1 MNSYLTL
8 LTVGMLPVLLSIV
21 IYFTDKKTSL
31 SKLSYNTKQIIIG
44 ILFGILAVCGTEF
57 GVPIEGAVLNVR
69 DAAPICAGLIFGAP
83 AGIIAGLIGG
93 IERWFAVYWGVGSFT
108 RVACSISTILAG
120 VFAAV
125 VRRYMFDNTRPTA
138 AHSFFVG
145 LVGEVIHMLMVF
157 LTNLNESAKAFKV
170 VQLCTGPM
178 VSTVAISVFLAVLL
192 INTID
197 TRGKNFHIRKD
208 YYLLSQLFQ
217 KRLMVI
223 VVISFFI
230 TNTFSYFIQ
239 YGISNRNTE
248 NIMRIN
254 IQDAIEDVDMAV
266 NQSLMDM
273 VRLIASRI
281 ESSKTVDMETLKSI
295 ADAFDVSEV
304 NVVGKDNIIAYSNV
318 PEYIGFD
325 MNSNEDSA
333 EFGILNEGTN
343 EYIQELRK
351 NAYDNETVKK
361 YVGKALKIGGYVQ
374 VAFDE
379 DHFLEGLNQEV
390 AQVAINRHVGETGHL
405 MVVDNN
411 YDIVSGENLFIYL
424 NIDDIIA
431 SAEFKDFNE
440 YKMYRVY
447 LNSTPTYIMIGYAQ
461 GFTVVAYMPVE
472 EAEQSRLL
480 ATYISSF
487 TQIII
492 FEALFTA
499 TYFLI
504 KYLVVNNII
513 KVDDSL
519 SKITGGDLETTINV
533 KASEEFVS
541 LSKGINQTVDAL
553 KRFIEEAKS
562 RIDAELKYAAE
573 IQQSALPSIFP
584 TRDEFDIFASMNPAK
599 EVGGD
604 FYDFYLINKHILVF
618 TIADV
623 SGKGIPASLFMM
635 RAKTALKSYAE
646 GGLAVND
653 ILTNANYN
661 LCEGNDAGMFVTCW
675 MGFLD
680 LKTGELKFANAGHN
694 PPVLKRKNGTFEYLK
709 TKPVGFVLGGMEG
722 IAYKEQ
728 TLQLEPG
735 DQLYLYTDGVTEA
748 TNINNELFGEN
759 RLQESLNKHAD
770 LNAKDLCIEVKKD
783 VDEFVGEAPQFDDI
797 TMISL
802 KLFKLHEHKEK

>member
-178 VSTVAISVFLAVLL
+178 VSTVAFSVFLAVLL

-281 ESSKTVDMETLKSI
+281 ESSETIDMETLKSI

-351 NAYDNETVKK
+351 NAYDNKTVKK
-361 YVGKALKIGGYVQ
+361 YVGKALKTSGYVQ

-431 SAEFKDFNE
+431 DAEFKDFNE

-447 LNSTPTYIMIGYAQ
+447 LNGTPTYIMIGYAQ

-533 KASEEFVS
+533 KTSEEFVS
-541 LSKGINQTVDAL
+541 LSKGINQTVDTL

-604 FYDFYLINKHILVF
+604 FYDFYLINKHTLVF

-770 LNAKDLCIEVKKD
+770 LDAKDLCIEVKKD
-783 VDEFVGEAPQFDDI
+783 VDEFVGKAPQFDDI

-802 KLFKLHEHKEK
+802 KLYKLHEHKEK